1 MKKLIYLETRFSINS
16 IPGFILTDTNIIVIS
31 ADE

>member
-16 IPGFILTDTNIIVIS
+16 IPGFILNDTKIS
-31 ADE
+31 DDE